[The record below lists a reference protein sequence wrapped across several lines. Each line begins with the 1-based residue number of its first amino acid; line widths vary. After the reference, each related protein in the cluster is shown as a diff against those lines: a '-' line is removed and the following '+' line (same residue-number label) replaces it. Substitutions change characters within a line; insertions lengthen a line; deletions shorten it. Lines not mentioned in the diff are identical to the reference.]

1 MVWSMEHSSGNENT
15 LIWHESCEMFMNEV
29 TCENE
34 VMEETQKNK
43 VLQTKE
49 SKDPKKYELF
59 FFFFFELL
67 QISQRKSEGFI
78 IEMPYVGHFLC
89 E

>member
-1 MVWSMEHSSGNENT
+1 
-15 LIWHESCEMFMNEV
+15 MFMNEV

-59 FFFFFELL
+59 FFFFF
-67 QISQRKSEGFI
+67 FI
-78 IEMPYVGHFLC
+78 FTNFPKEK
-89 E
+89 

>member
-1 MVWSMEHSSGNENT
+1 
-15 LIWHESCEMFMNEV
+15 MFMNEV

-59 FFFFFELL
+59 FFFFFLL
-67 QISQRKSEGFI
+67 LKISQRKREVF
-78 IEMPYVGHFLC
+78 
-89 E
+89 

>member
-1 MVWSMEHSSGNENT
+1 
-15 LIWHESCEMFMNEV
+15 MFMNEV

-59 FFFFFELL
+59 FFFFF
-67 QISQRKSEGFI
+67 
-78 IEMPYVGHFLC
+78 
-89 E
+89 